1 MFDGTEDWC
10 KIWRKTGFELSKMT
24 WGIWQIFTGWKNR
37 YILESKLVE
46 LNQNEYS
53 KQWDPPD
60 AVWKFYFTLKI
71 NEWHN

>member
-1 MFDGTEDWC
+1 MALKIDAKFEGKLALSFQKWHEEFDKFLQAE
-10 KIWRKTGFELSKMT
+10 KIDF
-24 WGIWQIFTGWKNR
+24 
-37 YILESKLVE
+37 ILESKLVE